1 MTPKFLLADS
11 DPDASLPF
19 VVHTQ
24 SPQFFALLTPKFRGS
39 AASLLESGDFRSAL
53 RGINLYPGFLTNPAG
68 LTATQMMLTFYQ
80 SAHFMI
86 ENAIG
91 AKMRQQVKDED
102 ISIVWRESGTYAP
115 KHLFAETE
123 TGQFVIR
130 TEHPRLI
137 VHANSPRGEIIIW
150 QETASL
156 TETAS
161 AIAEAQSF
169 REEYLDKELA
179 T

>member
-24 SPQFFALLTPKFRGS
+24 APQFFALMTPKFRGTS
-39 AASLLESGDFRSAL
+39 AALLESGNFLSAL
-53 RGINLYPGFLTNPAG
+53 RGMNLYPGYLARPTG
-68 LTATQMMLTFYQ
+68 LSATQMMSTFYQ
-80 SAHFMI
+80 GAHFMI
-86 ENAIG
+86 DNAIG
-91 AKMRQQVKDED
+91 KNARGQVHDHD

-123 TGQFVIR
+123 FGHFVIR

-137 VHANSPRGEIIIW
+137 IQANTSRGEEIIW
-150 QETASL
+150 QESASTA
-156 TETAS
+156 EIES
-161 AIAEAQSF
+161 AITEARRYRKDYLE
-169 REEYLDKELA
+169 RELTA
-179 T
+179 